1 MATQATPNARYV
13 TLSHC
18 WGSYMPLRL
27 LKNNISSLKQGIRFS
42 QTFQDAMVVA
52 QRLGVRYIWID
63 SLCIIQDSEEIW
75 LEQSALMGQIYSNSF
90 CNIAAA
96 HASDSRQG
104 CFIDRNPDL
113 VAPIKT

>member
-1 MATQATPNARYV
+1 
-13 TLSHC
+13 
-18 WGSYMPLRL
+18 
-27 LKNNISSLKQGIRFS
+27 
-42 QTFQDAMVVA
+42 MVVA